1 MRRTIPALLSALIA
15 VGSLL
20 GASPPAADAQQDA
33 AAPEE
38 ALFFAMQI
46 ADESGAILAEP
57 KLLGLPGVPLQMK
70 LWQPGGTRQSRMDLW
85 LEPAAN
91 DDGSYAVSF
100 ELSVPG
106 KVTRGRGSMTLRSG
120 EERSA
125 SVDYPGGRIDL
136 QLVAFAVPSVE
147 FDLYLKHG
155 IRMLERSRHT

>member
-1 MRRTIPALLSALIA
+1 MRRTIPALLSALLA

-20 GASPPAADAQQDA
+20 GAAPPAADAQESASLSED
-33 AAPEE
+33 

-57 KLLGLPGVPLQMK
+57 KLLGIPGVPLQMS
-70 LWQPGGTRQSRMDLW
+70 LVQPGENLQSRMDLL
-85 LEPAAN
+85 LEPEAN
-91 DDGSYAVSF
+91 QDGSYAVSF

-106 KVTRGRGSMTLRSG
+106 KVTKGRGSMTLRAG

-136 QLVAFAVPSVE
+136 QLVAFAVPSAE
-147 FDLYLKHG
+147 FDLYLRHG
-155 IRMLERSRHT
+155 IRQLDRTRHT